1 MDKYLQ
7 YLVLFLVGGFTL
19 TGIKYASKYVSPI
32 MAGIIG
38 ALPIGLFSTYFLITH
53 AKTGSYLKNYIR
65 QTTLTLALALLYLYG
80 LETFDN
86 KTMYI
91 ITILLWIV
99 ISYTLLIYNN

>member
-1 MDKYLQ
+1 MDEYLQ

-19 TGIKYASKYVSPI
+19 TGIKYASEYVSPI

-53 AKTGSYLKNYIR
+53 AKTGGYLKNYIK

-80 LETFDN
+80 LETFDHM
-86 KTMYI
+86 TIYI

-99 ISYTLLIYNN
+99 ISYTLLINNN